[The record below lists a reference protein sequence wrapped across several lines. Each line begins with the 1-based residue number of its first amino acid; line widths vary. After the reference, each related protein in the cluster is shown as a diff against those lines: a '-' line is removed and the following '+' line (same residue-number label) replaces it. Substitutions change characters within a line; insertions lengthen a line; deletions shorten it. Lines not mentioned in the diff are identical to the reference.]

1 MSFEAWEL
9 AAIDRAGYN
18 GITDEHIELVANELR
33 RIGATEISYTQ
44 FSNACMNYGIN
55 PDNFTQE
62 DFDKLETTL
71 ND

>member
-18 GITDEHIELVANELR
+18 GITDEHIELVANQLR
-33 RIGATEISYTQ
+33 KTGATVSYTQ
-44 FSNACMNYGIN
+44 FSNACMSCGIN

-62 DFDKLETTL
+62 DFDKLDKTL